1 MRIGIDVTASIY
13 EGTGVATYYQS
24 LIPELL
30 KIGSA
35 HEFVLLGYALRLYP
49 RLTLANKKLPL
60 PPRLM
65 EFLWNRLHVVPIETI
80 TGPLDVFHAW
90 DYLQPP
96 RRKTKIVTT
105 IHDVT
110 TIKFPMY
117 HHPSTVQAQEHRL
130 KWVRKE
136 ADLILTDSQT
146 TKQDIIKLLGIEEER
161 TRVIYLAA
169 GRRFREFR
177 VQSSLPAAATS
188 EVLQAE
194 EFRKREINSIKKK
207 YGIDGRY
214 FLSVGTQEPRK
225 NIKRVVE
232 AFRAFRQQSGDDQL
246 VIVGRIG
253 WGEQI
258 AGEEGIKILGKISP
272 GELPALYAG
281 ANALIYPSLYEG
293 FGLPVLEAMTVGC
306 PVVTSDRG
314 SLEEIAG
321 QAAALVDPEDGE
333 SILRGMETVME
344 NRAVFINKGLK
355 RSEKFSWE
363 KTARETLDAYES
375 VCR

>member
-1 MRIGIDVTASIY
+1 MRIGIDVTASMY

-24 LIPELL
+24 LVPELL

-49 RLTLANKKLPL
+49 RLTLANRKLPF

-65 EFLWNRLHVVPIETI
+65 EFLWNRLHVVPIETV

-96 RRKTKIVTT
+96 RKKAKIVTT

-117 HHPSTVQAQEHRL
+117 HHQSTVNAQAHRL
-130 KWVRKE
+130 RWVRKE
-136 ADLILTDSQT
+136 ADIIIADSQT
-146 TKQDIIKLLGIEEER
+146 TKQDIIELLGIEEER
-161 TRVIYLAA
+161 IRVIYLAA
-169 GRRFREFR
+169 GQAFGKFSRKAESGSAGK
-177 VQSSLPAAATS
+177 VQ
-188 EVLQAE
+188 EIE
-194 EFRKREINSIKKK
+194 RMKRK
-207 YGIDGRY
+207 YGLKGDY

-232 AFRAFRQQSGDDQL
+232 AFRAFRRQSCDNQL

-258 AGEEGIKILGKISP
+258 AGEEDVKILGKISP
-272 GELPALYAG
+272 YELPALYAG

-321 QAAALVDPEDGE
+321 QAAVLVDPEDGE

-344 NRAVFINKGLK
+344 NRTVFINRGLK

-363 KTARETLDAYES
+363 KTARETLDVYES
-375 VCR
+375 VG